1 MVLVKDLGR
10 VTITLDDRD
19 HLAFKLLALQKDE
32 KLIALIQEAMRQY
45 LDRNGAYELSIRGGN
60 DAPE

>member
-32 KLIALIQEAMRQY
+32 KLIALVQEAMRQY
-45 LDRNGAYELSIRGGN
+45 LDRNGAYELSIRSGN
-60 DAPE
+60 DVPE

>member
-32 KLIALIQEAMRQY
+32 KLIALVQEAMRQY

-60 DAPE
+60 DVPE

>member
-1 MVLVKDLGR
+1 MVPLRNLGR

-32 KLIALIQEAMRQY
+32 KLVTLLNLALQEY
-45 LDRNGAYELSIRGGN
+45 LKKTGAYDLAIKSTN
-60 DAPE
+60 P

>member
-60 DAPE
+60 DVPE